1 MMNPEESERMSALLS
16 TYLERRVI
24 GTEKTMNINRR
35 LIVLSEL
42 FEKKDFSEFIKT
54 GSYGEGCSIK
64 GSDIDRMLVF
74 TNIEGVHPDQCNNI
88 PQHLAHKT
96 ILCIREADCRPGY
109 VQLELVQL
117 KQPVDAPFLKSIV
130 RIENSFFIS
139 SDIFREEHVLSQ
151 VSSTGFKFESN
162 GPSARYN
169 YTEFAGADTVCCFPY
184 NSWPKEANEWIT
196 RTRLYGWPHPTL
208 INKIVNSGCH
218 LVPVGDKCSD
228 DTFLQWR
235 ISFAAA
241 ERSLVH
247 SFSHIQV
254 KVYVLLKYVL
264 RQIKETLKETI
275 GDDDILCSYFLK
287 TIMFHAIENSSQM
300 LWQDKNL
307 FYCFWFC
314 FNILIA
320 WVKAGFCPN
329 YVIRVNNLFQ
339 RKIHGQNQQ
348 ILLEILDNYSR
359 MKWESLSVN
368 NFKETSILEHL
379 CNTSMQAELLR
390 PRTLQENIMNQDA
403 YILPMSLYSL
413 TFTTSSMMIGKA
425 LNLCLSQSNAE
436 EMYTYMYVKV
446 MDGVRC
452 LSSGLISNGMCGNEA
467 AAGNKA
473 KYQRLRKCK
482 YLMTPM
488 ALFGTE
494 GLYLATFHFLTGNIS
509 KCLELSRRILK
520 PASYFKKCHKLD
532 PELCTLYKHLYHP
545 GCTLERL
552 QKTYI
557 HSITFVSKYMH
568 LPHLCLELL
577 IGELINIP
585 PLPYVL
591 FLNFLCYHEIGDTG
605 ARDEALHQLIQIQY
619 HDAQGGHKYWIVHTL
634 LGICYQTL
642 GDYQRAIRA
651 YWESSQSQ
659 DPFNV
664 KNTGIHRIAIVYLCM
679 YVSQRSATG

>member
-1 MMNPEESERMSALLS
+1 MMNFEESEGMSALLS
-16 TYLERRVI
+16 TYLERRFI
-24 GTEKTMNINRR
+24 GTEKTINIKRR
-35 LIVLSEL
+35 MVVLNEL
-42 FEKKDFSEFIKT
+42 LEKKDFSELIYT
-54 GSYGEGCSIK
+54 GSYGEGCSLK
-64 GSDIDRMLVF
+64 GSDLDKMFVF

-117 KQPVDAPFLKSIV
+117 KQPVHASLLKSIV
-130 RIENSFFIS
+130 RFENSFFIS
-139 SDIFREEHVLSQ
+139 SDIFREEYVLFQ
-151 VSSTGFKFESN
+151 VSYTGSKCESN
-162 GPSARYN
+162 GPSSTCN
-169 YTEFAGADTVCCFPY
+169 YTGLMGADTVYCFPY

-307 FYCFWFC
+307 FHCFWFC

-329 YVIRVNNLFQ
+329 YIIRVNNLFQ

-359 MKWESLSVN
+359 MKWESLSVS
-368 NFKETSILEHL
+368 NFEKTSILEHL
-379 CNTSMQAELLR
+379 CNISMQAELLC
-390 PRTLQENIMNQDA
+390 PLTLQENIMDQDLR
-403 YILPMSLYSL
+403 ILPMLSFLSVY
-413 TFTTSSMMIGKA
+413 TTSSMMIGKA
-425 LNLCLSQSNAE
+425 LNLYLSQSNVE
-436 EMYTYMYVKV
+436 EMNKYTYVQV
-446 MDGVRC
+446 MNGVRC
-452 LSSGLISNGMCGNEA
+452 LSLGLISNDLCGNEA

-488 ALFGTE
+488 ASFGTD
-494 GLYLATFHFLTGNIS
+494 GLYLATFHFVTGNIS

-520 PASYFKKCHKLD
+520 LASYFKTCHQLD
-532 PELCTLYKHLYHP
+532 PELCTLYRHLYHP

-557 HSITFVSKYMH
+557 DSIIFVSKYMH

-577 IGELINIP
+577 IGGLIIIP

-619 HDAQGGHKYWIVHTL
+619 HDEQGGHKYWIVHTL

-642 GDYQRAIRA
+642 ADYQRAIRA

-659 DPFNV
+659 APFHV
-664 KNTGIHRIAIVYLCM
+664 MNTGIHRIAIVYLCM
-679 YVSQRSATG
+679 YVSQMSSTG